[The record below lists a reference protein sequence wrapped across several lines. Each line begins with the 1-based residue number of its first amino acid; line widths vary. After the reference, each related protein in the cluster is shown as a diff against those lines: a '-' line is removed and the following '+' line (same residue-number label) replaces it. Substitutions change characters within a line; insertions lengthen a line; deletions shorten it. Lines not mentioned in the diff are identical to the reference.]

1 MVCQLPESRESHFIQ
16 ILRRSLIRLPFDTG
30 RITQPLQCLQIKQPY
45 SLPIVPL
52 RKSLVNPFRKVDSV
66 NRIFFHRIRQCSL
79 TGAHEQF
86 GTFLIDKPTNQKQ
99 DNDRDTNQN
108 KFRILI
114 SKTAAEY
121 FTQKFPKLFIDPFEE
136 INLRSN
142 QLTVIVIRRIR
153 LPSDKLRRIT
163 DQRVSR
169 GSQIHFSCVWC

>member
-1 MVCQLPESRESHFIQ
+1 MR
-16 ILRRSLIRLPFDTG
+16 T
-30 RITQPLQCLQIKQPY
+30 
-45 SLPIVPL
+45 
-52 RKSLVNPFRKVDSV
+52 
-66 NRIFFHRIRQCSL
+66 
-79 TGAHEQF
+79 HEQF

-99 DNDRDTNQN
+99 DNDSDTNQN

-153 LPSDKLRRIT
+153 LPSGKLRRIT
-163 DQRVSR
+163 DQRISR
-169 GSQIHFSCVWC
+169 GGQIHFSCV